1 MAVVYNRPGQANAA
15 GDELALF
22 LKKFSGEVLTAFLR
36 KVVMNKGRV
45 LTRSLRGAKQAQFPA
60 TWRTTAQ
67 YFVPG
72 VSDPLEGANGVKHGE
87 RVIALD
93 YPLLTDIFIAEW
105 DEIVNHYDIRG
116 IYSTMQGEAL
126 AVSHDETVMRVFGLA
141 ARASDL
147 FGGDGFTG
155 EEIVNAN
162 AASNGETLAALI
174 FDAAQA
180 LDEKDIPEDTRTAY
194 MKPAPYYL
202 LAQTTKVINKDWGG
216 AGVYADGKVLRVA
229 GIELVK
235 TNRVP
240 SADLASNPT
249 GVNPPNDY
257 TGDFTNTVVVGGHPS
272 AAGVVKAMDVSTQ
285 MKWRIEHQAHQLV
298 SKLMVG
304 SGILRPEAAFE
315 IKTA

>member
-1 MAVVYNRPGQANAA
+1 MAVTYNFPGQANAT
-15 GDELALF
+15 GDKLALF

-36 KVVMNKGRV
+36 KTIMNKSRV

-60 TWRTTAQ
+60 TWRATAA

-72 VSDPLEGANGVKHGE
+72 VSTELEGGTIKHGE

-93 YPLLTDIFIAEW
+93 YPLITDIFISEW

-126 AVSHDETVMRVFGLA
+126 AVSHDETVLRVLGLA
-141 ARASDL
+141 ARASDV
-147 FGGDGFTG
+147 FGGDGPSG
-155 EEIVNAN
+155 EEITNAN
-162 AASNGETLAALI
+162 AASNGETLAGLI
-174 FDAAQA
+174 YDAAQA
-180 LDEKDIPEDTRTAY
+180 LDEKDIPEDMRTAY
-194 MKPAPYYL
+194 LKPGPYYL

-240 SADLASNPT
+240 DSNLASNPT

-257 TGDFTNTVVVGGHPS
+257 TGDFSNTVVVGGHPS
-272 AAGVVKAMDVSTQ
+272 AAGVVKAMDVATQ
-285 MKWRIEHQAHQLV
+285 MAWRIEHQAHQLV